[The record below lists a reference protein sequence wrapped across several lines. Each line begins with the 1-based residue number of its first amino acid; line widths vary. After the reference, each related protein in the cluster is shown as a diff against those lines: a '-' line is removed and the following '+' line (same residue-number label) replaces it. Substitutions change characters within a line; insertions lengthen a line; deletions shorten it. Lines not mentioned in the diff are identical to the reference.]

1 MGQPEYRRIASSQ
14 FELPCHQI
22 SAKQRKY
29 HPILPRAKAVVTPAS
44 RLTHTPSHSETLDSM
59 HYLKMKRVMFLPSLV
74 WGHNFSRKTRTRN
87 VQQALPAASTPLTSA
102 LSPCRKSKP
111 LAWSSS
117 SSRTPQITFL
127 TSSISRTRKLSLIFR
142 NPEALDKP
150 SLLLKQ
156 SVENQHRLNRKTH
169 SHLVGMG
176 ILVVLPLGSVA

>member
-102 LSPCRKSKP
+102 LSPCRKSK
-111 LAWSSS
+111 
-117 SSRTPQITFL
+117 
-127 TSSISRTRKLSLIFR
+127 RTRKLSLIFR